1 MKTGVIGVVLL
12 WICWMLFLPIK
23 PVMASENGE
32 GESWQLVG
40 TIDGSES
47 PSGKLQDAVALD
59 LNSAGVLFIVD
70 RGRNRILEFD
80 GKGRFLKEVGGFGH
94 GAEQFDAPND
104 IDAHL
109 TIRVYV
115 ADFNNDR
122 IVQMDRYLNFMGT
135 LTLDS
140 DSPYSF
146 AMPLSVAVS
155 NQYDIFILE
164 DLNKRVVKIDRF
176 GNPRVAFGD
185 ASDNLGQLLSPRQ
198 MALNRSGEI
207 FVSDAGRNEVVVFD
221 YLGNYIR
228 TIRHPDFQQIRG
240 VAVSLQETL
249 TVTDVEERSVFFFG
263 KGKFF
268 RGKLRRN
275 EPDFI
280 PRDAALWDPV
290 QGTPAILYVL
300 TPGKCLIFKK
310 GKEEREDRKE

>member
-1 MKTGVIGVVLL
+1 MKIAVFAFALFCIW
-12 WICWMLFLPIK
+12 WILRDSETRVF
-23 PVMASENGE
+23 AAENGE
-32 GESWQLVG
+32 GGSWQLVAA
-40 TIDGSES
+40 IDGSES

-109 TIRVYV
+109 TIRMYV

-122 IVQMDRYLNFMGT
+122 IVQMDRYLHFMGT
-135 LTLDS
+135 LALDS
-140 DSPYSF
+140 DSPYYF

-198 MALNRSGEI
+198 MALNHSGEI

-221 YLGNYIR
+221 YLGNYVR
-228 TIRHPDFQQIRG
+228 TIKHPDFQQIRG

-249 TVTDVEERSVFFFG
+249 IVTDVEERSVFFFG

-268 RGKLRRN
+268 RGKLHRD

-290 QGTPAILYVL
+290 QGSTAVLYVL
-300 TPGKCLIFKK
+300 TPGKCLIF
-310 GKEEREDRKE
+310 ENRK